1 MINNKIIRSYKK
13 IAIALAIVMLC
24 PLSGCGKKQVDYSE
38 ANAGQAEVVE
48 DGIPKHLEYTITGE
62 ANDVVVNADVVVPDA
77 YKSCTVMELTKKTFE
92 TSDIEYYVDY
102 FFDEGTDFLYMPYN
116 KEEFAE
122 IKGNMEPLLKQAT
135 DPGVMDAFN
144 CAMEEPESYPDTEEE
159 MFDEY
164 RLYNMITDERCQ
176 IFGAIDGEYYV
187 LSFFKDDLNCVM
199 MLERFDNTSPNLW
212 LEDIAEDDYYLRT
225 NGNTCTYTKEE
236 AEKLALD
243 YVKELGYE
251 DFSIIQ
257 TNNTQSEYW
266 FKEGDKEVS
275 VDGYS
280 IYLGRTYDNYSYVYS
295 TSYCPDYSTD
305 GQIVFGEYDSYKEA
319 VHEYIRVYV
328 DSKGIRHMYYFNP
341 MEEKGTL
348 TKEAELLDFSKV
360 QAVADE
366 RFKTIADED
375 IYGYGLEINISE
387 IRLGYGYVSD
397 GDNRTLIPMW
407 YFLSKDEIAGFSG
420 GNIVQLRINA
430 LDGSIVLDYD
440 IEIVLEDPEDI
451 EYLEN
456 LGNVDVIT
464 DEN

>member
-1 MINNKIIRSYKK
+1 MINNKINCKK

-24 PLSGCGKKQVDYSE
+24 PLSGCGKKQVDYSDATE
-38 ANAGQAEVVE
+38 GQAEVAE
-48 DGIPKHLEYTITGE
+48 DGIPQHLEYTITGE
-62 ANDVVVNADVVVPDA
+62 VTDVVVNADVVVPDA
-77 YKSCTVMELTKKTFE
+77 YKSCTIMELTKKTFE

-102 FFDEGTDFLYMPYN
+102 LFDEGTDFLYMPYN

-122 IKGNMEPLLKQAT
+122 IKGNMEPLLKQTT
-135 DPGVMDAFN
+135 DPGMMDAFN
-144 CAMEEPESYPDTEEE
+144 CAMEEPESYPETEEE

-187 LSFFKDDLNCVM
+187 LSFFQDETNCVM

-212 LEDIAEDDYYLRT
+212 LEDVAEDDYYLRT
-225 NGNTCTYTKEE
+225 SGNICTYTQEE

-243 YVKELGYE
+243 YVKELGYD

-266 FKEGDKEVS
+266 FKEGDKEVA

-280 IYLGRTYDNYSYVYS
+280 IYLGRTYDNYSYLYS
-295 TSYCPDYSTD
+295 TSYCPDYSID
-305 GQIVFGEYDSYKEA
+305 GHIVFGENGSYKEKI
-319 VHEYIRVYV
+319 HEYIRVYV

-341 MEEKGTL
+341 MEEKGIL
-348 TKEAELLDFSKV
+348 TQEAELLDFSKV

-366 RFKTIADED
+366 NFKRMADLE
-375 IYGYGLEINISE
+375 IYGYGMDVNISE
-387 IRLGYGYVSD
+387 IRLAYGYVSD

-407 YFLSKDEIAGFSG
+407 YFLSKDEIAGFAG
-420 GNIVQLRINA
+420 ANYVQFIINA
-430 LDGSIVLDYD
+430 LDGNIVLDYD

-456 LGNVDVIT
+456 LEDTEIII
-464 DEN
+464 DEE

>member
-1 MINNKIIRSYKK
+1 MINNKINYKK
-13 IAIALAIVMLC
+13 IAITLAIVMLC
-24 PLSGCGKKQVDYSE
+24 PLSGCGKKQVDYSDATE
-38 ANAGQAEVVE
+38 GQVEVVE
-48 DGIPKHLEYTITGE
+48 SDIPQHLDYTITG
-62 ANDVVVNADVVVPDA
+62 AYSDVVVNADVVVPDA
-77 YKSCTVMELTKKTFE
+77 YKSCTVMELTKKTFQ

-135 DPGVMDAFN
+135 DPKVIDAFE
-144 CAMEEPESYPDTEEE
+144 CAMEEPESYPETEEE

-164 RLYNMITDERCQ
+164 RFYNMITDERCQ

-187 LSFFKDDLNCVM
+187 LSFYKDETNCVM

-225 NGNTCTYTKEE
+225 SGNICTYTQEE

-251 DFSIIQ
+251 DFSVIQ

-280 IYLGRTYDNYSYVYS
+280 IYLGRTYENYSYLYS
-295 TSYCPDYSTD
+295 TSYCPDYSID
-305 GQIVFGEYDSYKEA
+305 GHIVFGENGSYKEKI
-319 VHEYIRVYV
+319 HEYIRVYV

-341 MEEKGTL
+341 MEEVGAL
-348 TKEAELLDFSKV
+348 SDEVAFLDFSKV

-366 RFKTIADED
+366 NFKRMADLE
-375 IYGYGLEINISE
+375 IYGYGMDVNISE
-387 IRLGYGYVSD
+387 IRLAYGYVSD

-407 YFLSKDEIAGFSG
+407 YFLSKDEIAGFTG
-420 GNIVQLRINA
+420 ANYVQLRINA
-430 LDGSIVLDYD
+430 LDGSIVLDADNVVY
-440 IEIVLEDPEDI
+440 IEDI
-451 EYLEN
+451 ESLEELEN
-456 LGNVDVIT
+456 LEDVEFII
-464 DEN
+464 DEE

>member
-1 MINNKIIRSYKK
+1 MINNKIKRNYKK

-24 PLSGCGKKQVDYSE
+24 PLSGCGKKQVDYADATE
-38 ANAGQAEVVE
+38 GQVEVVE

-62 ANDVVVNADVVVPDA
+62 ATDVVVNADVVVPDA

-102 FFDEGTDFLYMPYN
+102 LFDEGTDFLYMPYN
-116 KEEFAE
+116 KEEMAE

-135 DPGVMDAFN
+135 DPKVIDAFE

-212 LEDIAEDDYYLRT
+212 LEDAEEDDYYLKA
-225 NGNTCTYTKEE
+225 NGNTCTYTQEE

-243 YVKELGYE
+243 YVGVLGYD
-251 DFSIIQ
+251 DFSVIQ

-280 IYLGRTYDNYSYVYS
+280 IYLGRTYDNYSYLYS
-295 TSYCPDYSTD
+295 SSYCPDYSID
-305 GQIVFGEYDSYKEA
+305 GQIVFGENGSYKEA
-319 VHEYIRVYV
+319 VYEYIRVYV

-341 MEEKGTL
+341 MEEVGAL
-348 TKEAELLDFSKV
+348 SEEVAFLDFSKV

-366 RFKTIADED
+366 RFKHTADLD
-375 IYGYGLEINISE
+375 IYGYGIDINISE
-387 IRLGYGYVSD
+387 IRLGYGYVND
-397 GDNRTLIPMW
+397 GDNWTLIPMW
-407 YFLSKDEIAGFSG
+407 YFFSEIAGFTG
-420 GNIVQLRINA
+420 GNNVELRINA
-430 LDGSIVLDYD
+430 IDGSIVLDADNVMY
-440 IEIVLEDPEDI
+440 IEDI
-451 EYLEN
+451 ESLEELEN
-456 LGNVDVIT
+456 LEDVEVII
-464 DEN
+464 DEE

>member
-1 MINNKIIRSYKK
+1 MINNKIKINYKK
-13 IAIALAIVMLC
+13 IAITLAIVMLC
-24 PLSGCGKKQVDYSE
+24 PLSGCGKKQVVDYSDATE
-38 ANAGQAEVVE
+38 GQAEVAE
-48 DGIPKHLEYTITGE
+48 DGIPQHLEYTITGK
-62 ANDVVVNADVVVPDA
+62 ATDVVVNADVVVPDA
-77 YKSCTVMELTKKTFE
+77 YKSCTIMELTKKTFE

-102 FFDEGTDFLYMPYN
+102 LFDEGTDFLYMPYN

-122 IKGNMEPLLKQAT
+122 IKGNMEPLLKQTT
-135 DPGVMDAFN
+135 DPGMMDAFN
-144 CAMEEPESYPDTEEE
+144 CAMEEPESYPETEEE

-164 RLYNMITDERCQ
+164 RFYNMITDERCQ

-187 LSFFKDDLNCVM
+187 LSFYKDETNCVM

-225 NGNTCTYTKEE
+225 SGNICTYTQEE

-243 YVKELGYE
+243 YVKELGYD

-266 FKEGDKEVS
+266 FKEGDKEVA

-280 IYLGRTYDNYSYVYS
+280 IYLGRTYDNYSYLYS
-295 TSYCPDYSTD
+295 TSYCPDYSID
-305 GQIVFGEYDSYKEA
+305 GHIVFGENGSYKEKI
-319 VHEYIRVYV
+319 HEYIRVYV

-341 MEEKGTL
+341 MEEVGAL
-348 TKEAELLDFSKV
+348 SDEVAFLDFSKV

-366 RFKTIADED
+366 RFKIIADED
-375 IYGYGLEINISE
+375 IYGYHLEKNISE

-407 YFLSKDEIAGFSG
+407 YFFSEIAGFSG
-420 GNIVQLRINA
+420 GKNVELRINA
-430 LDGSIVLDYD
+430 IDGSIVLDADNVMY
-440 IEIVLEDPEDI
+440 IEDI
-451 EYLEN
+451 ESLEELEN
-456 LGNVDVIT
+456 LEDVEVII
-464 DEN
+464 DEE

>member
-1 MINNKIIRSYKK
+1 MIKNKIKRNYKK

-24 PLSGCGKKQVDYSE
+24 PLAGCGKKQVDYSDATE
-38 ANAGQAEVVE
+38 GQVEVVE
-48 DGIPKHLEYTITGE
+48 SDIPQHLDYTITG
-62 ANDVVVNADVVVPDA
+62 AYSDVVVNADVVVPDA

-116 KEEFAE
+116 KEEMAE

-135 DPGVMDAFN
+135 DPRVIDAFE
-144 CAMEEPESYPDTEEE
+144 CAMEEPESYPETAEE

-187 LSFFKDDLNCVM
+187 LSFFKDDSNCVM

-212 LEDIAEDDYYLRT
+212 LEDVAEDDYYLKA
-225 NGNTCTYTKEE
+225 NGNTCTYTQEE

-251 DFSIIQ
+251 DFGVIQ

-266 FKEGDKEVS
+266 FKENEKEVA

-295 TSYCPDYSTD
+295 AYDCPDYSTD
-305 GQIVFGEYDSYKEA
+305 GQIVFGENGIYKKA

-341 MEEKGTL
+341 MEEVGAL
-348 TKEAELLDFSKV
+348 SDEVAFLDFSKV

-366 RFKTIADED
+366 NFERMADLE
-375 IYGYGLEINISE
+375 IYGYGTDVNISE

-407 YFLSKDEIAGFSG
+407 YFFSEITGFFG
-420 GNIVQLRINA
+420 GNIVELRINA
-430 LDGSIVLDYD
+430 IDGSIVLDAGNVY
-440 IEIVLEDPEDI
+440 IEDI
-451 EYLEN
+451 ESLEELEN
-456 LGNVDVIT
+456 LEDVEVIK
-464 DEN
+464 EEE

>member
-1 MINNKIIRSYKK
+1 MIKNIMKRNYKK
-13 IAIALAIVMLC
+13 TAIGIAMIMLCALA
-24 PLSGCGKKQVDYSE
+24 GCGKKQVDYSDATE
-38 ANAGQAEVVE
+38 GQVEVVE
-48 DGIPKHLEYTITGE
+48 SDIPKHLDYTITG
-62 ANDVVVNADVVVPDA
+62 AYSDVVVNADVVVPNA

-102 FFDEGTDFLYMPYN
+102 FFDAGTDFLYMPYN
-116 KEEFAE
+116 KEEMAE

-135 DPGVMDAFN
+135 DPSVIDAFE
-144 CAMEEPESYPDTEEE
+144 CAMEEPESYPETEEE

-187 LSFFKDDLNCVM
+187 LSFFKDDSNCVM

-212 LEDIAEDDYYLRT
+212 LEDVAEDDYYLKT
-225 NGNTCTYTKEE
+225 NGNTCTYTQEE

-243 YVKELGYE
+243 YVKELGYD
-251 DFSIIQ
+251 DFSVIQ

-295 TSYCPDYSTD
+295 TNYCPDYSTD
-305 GQIVFGEYDSYKEA
+305 GQIVFGENGSFKET

-341 MEEKGTL
+341 MEEVGAL
-348 TKEAELLDFSKV
+348 SDEVAFLDFSKV

-366 RFKTIADED
+366 NFKHTADLD
-375 IYGYGLEINISE
+375 IYGYGKDVIISE

-407 YFLSKDEIAGFSG
+407 YFFIKDETAGFSN
-420 GNIVQLRINA
+420 GNNIELRINA
-430 LDGSIVLDYD
+430 IDGSIVLDAGNVY
-440 IEIVLEDPEDI
+440 IEDI
-451 EYLEN
+451 ESLEELEN
-456 LGNVDVIT
+456 LEDVEVIT
-464 DEN
+464 YEE